1 MILFRDYETHSSL
14 DLIEVGPWKY
24 ASGADTDVWC
34 CAFAV
39 DDEPIKLWVPGDPV
53 PAEFIEAARNPDWL
67 VSAFNDGFERQIESH
82 IMGPRYGWPVIPLE
96 RHRCTQAASLSLSL
110 PGSLEGVAEALS
122 VEQQKDRE
130 GRALML
136 KMAKGGVWPETDKE
150 RLYAYCRQDVATER
164 DVHARVGHL
173 GPEEQK
179 LWVLDAQIND
189 RGIHLDRALIEAAI
203 KLADAAQSKADA
215 ELSELTGG
223 AVETS
228 NQVQKLCTWLREQ
241 GCDVYDAQRETL
253 ETSLKDDLPPQA
265 RKAIELRLGAPHAA
279 TKKFRAMIARLGADD
294 RVRDSYLFHRASTGR
309 WSSTGIQL
317 QNMKRAKSVKSTALA
332 AVLTGDLDHVAK
344 LFPKP
349 MTVVGG
355 MNRATITAAPGHL
368 LIGADFSGVESRLTA
383 WVSGQQSKI
392 NQWAKFDA
400 SGDPADEPYVI
411 VGRQCGLD
419 RDGGKTCDLAFGYN
433 GGEGAYR
440 RLAGNDDS
448 TPSSVIDHY
457 RDIWRARHPKTV
469 YFWEVINT
477 AAIKAVREPGRIF
490 KVNLKIAFAADTD
503 LSFLRM
509 RLPNGRLLSYP
520 FPKLTRDRKFGNVS
534 VVYMDNLAGKWVPCR
549 GGDGAWPGLW
559 TENVV
564 QAIARDLFAAAMM
577 RLDAAGYHIVAHTHD
592 EIVAEM
598 PFGTGSKEEFTR
610 ILTALPEW
618 AAGLPV
624 AAKSREGP
632 RFCKV
637 EHA

>member
-67 VSAFNDGFERQIESH
+67 VSAFDDGFERQIESH

-110 PGSLEGVAEALS
+110 QGSLEGVAEALS

-253 ETSLKDDLPPQA
+253 ETLLKEDLPPQA
-265 RKAIELRLGAPHAA
+265 RKAIELRLAAPHAA

-332 AVLTGDLDHVAK
+332 PVLTGDLDHVAK

-355 MNRATITAAPGHL
+355 MNRATITAAPGRCCWISHC
-368 LIGADFSGVESRLTA
+368 S
-383 WVSGQQSKI
+383 
-392 NQWAKFDA
+392 
-400 SGDPADEPYVI
+400 PY
-411 VGRQCGLD
+411 
-419 RDGGKTCDLAFGYN
+419 T
-433 GGEGAYR
+433 
-440 RLAGNDDS
+440 
-448 TPSSVIDHY
+448 
-457 RDIWRARHPKTV
+457 
-469 YFWEVINT
+469 
-477 AAIKAVREPGRIF
+477 
-490 KVNLKIAFAADTD
+490 
-503 LSFLRM
+503 
-509 RLPNGRLLSYP
+509 
-520 FPKLTRDRKFGNVS
+520 
-534 VVYMDNLAGKWVPCR
+534 
-549 GGDGAWPGLW
+549 
-559 TENVV
+559 
-564 QAIARDLFAAAMM
+564 
-577 RLDAAGYHIVAHTHD
+577 
-592 EIVAEM
+592 
-598 PFGTGSKEEFTR
+598 
-610 ILTALPEW
+610 
-618 AAGLPV
+618 
-624 AAKSREGP
+624 
-632 RFCKV
+632 
-637 EHA
+637 